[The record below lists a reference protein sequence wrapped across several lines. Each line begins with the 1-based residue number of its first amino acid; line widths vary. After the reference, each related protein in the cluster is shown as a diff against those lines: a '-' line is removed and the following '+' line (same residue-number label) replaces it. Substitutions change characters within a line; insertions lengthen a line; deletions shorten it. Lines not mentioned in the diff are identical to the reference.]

1 MGETMKPIKITD
13 AVLKNKGRTVTNYI
27 HVFDER
33 LRKYF
38 NAFHFYAEYDR
49 DVSDVPISIL
59 NIPAL
64 SSVLHFAW
72 AVGVDVEINEL
83 DETYFDGMKRVKEI
97 YENHPA
103 YRFLSFDSTLN
114 VSKTRKNKYK
124 RKNRSALLFSG
135 GLDSLSSYIS
145 RKPDQLIMIWG
156 LDIPTNWSEF
166 WNQVIEKYEH
176 LPLTTIK
183 TNTLEI
189 YKQNTLNGLGS
200 DCPAGYYA
208 GYSFNLITFGV
219 CPPVAVGNVDKVMMA
234 STYPIRQYGNPT
246 YPFQNYKPH
255 VLVDNNLG
263 WANIETF
270 DVENDFNRPEKIER
284 FVKPYFETHGPSLIR
299 VCGNIKQ
306 LQNKANKSKLNCS
319 LCDKC
324 GRAIA
329 LLSNYNI
336 DPNDCGFCLNEKTFA
351 RIKNNIISG
360 KFTYGREKYYWG
372 EQQKHIKEEISSDF
386 CGSRSFLEWLRGYEL

>member
-13 AVLKNKGRTVTNYI
+13 AVLKNKGRIVTNYI
-27 HVFDER
+27 HVFDEL

-38 NAFHFYAEYDR
+38 KAFHFYAEYDR
-49 DVSDVPISIL
+49 DVSDVPLSIL
-59 NIPAL
+59 NIPVL

-72 AVGVDVEINEL
+72 AVGVDVEMNEL

-97 YENHPA
+97 YKNHPA
-103 YRFLSFDSTLN
+103 YQFLSFDSTLN
-114 VSKTRKNKYK
+114 VSKTRKNTYE

-156 LDIPTNWSEF
+156 LDVPTTWSEF
-166 WNQVIEKYEH
+166 WSKVVETYGH
-176 LPLTTIK
+176 LPLATIK
-183 TNTLEI
+183 TNTREI
-189 YKQNTLNGLGS
+189 YNQNILNGLGS

-219 CPPVAVGNVDKVMMA
+219 CPPATVGRVDNVMMA
-234 STYPIRQYGNPT
+234 STFPIRQYGNPT

-255 VLVDNNLG
+255 LLVDNNLG

-284 FVKPYFETHGPSLIR
+284 FIKPHFEEHAPSVIR
-299 VCGNIKQ
+299 VCGNIKH
-306 LQNKANKSKLNCS
+306 LQIRDDKSKLNCS

-324 GRAIA
+324 SLAIA
-329 LLSNYNI
+329 SLSNYGI
-336 DPNDCGFCLNEKTFA
+336 DPTNCGFDVQKKTFA
-351 RIKNNIISG
+351 QIKRNILQQS
-360 KFTYGREKYYWG
+360 FNYARQRHFWG
-372 EQQKHIKEEISSDF
+372 ELKKHIKEEINSDF
-386 CGSRSFLEWLRGYEL
+386 YGSRSFLEWLRGYEL